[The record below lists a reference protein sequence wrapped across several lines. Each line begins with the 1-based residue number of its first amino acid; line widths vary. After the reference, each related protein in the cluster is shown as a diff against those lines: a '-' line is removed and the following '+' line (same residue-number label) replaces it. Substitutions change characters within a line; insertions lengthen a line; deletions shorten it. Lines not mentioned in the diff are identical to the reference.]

1 LIQFF
6 NANKTYAG
14 EVKVV
19 ALQEVNL
26 TIDKGEF
33 IFLVGPSGAGKSTL
47 TKLIIREEVATS
59 GQVMVEGKNLARMK
73 QWEIPFYRRNI
84 GFVFQDFRLLMT
96 RTVYENIAFAAEAVE
111 LTRAQI
117 KQRLPMILEMMGLET
132 KRNVYPHQL
141 SGGQQQRL
149 GIARAMVNNPTMII
163 ADEPTGNLDP
173 ETSSEIMQIFQAIN
187 RRGTTVLI
195 ATHDKAMVDKLRKR
209 VIQLREGRVV
219 RDERNAGYSPVV
231 WDDKDGQPGVSQSSV
246 DLSGA
251 GLRPGNPGASP
262 RVENPAAVSP
272 RRESGPAGSP
282 SRAPVA
288 RRARAGGLGNESK

>member
-1 LIQFF
+1 MIQFF
-6 NANKTYAG
+6 NVSKVYTG
-14 EVKVV
+14 EVKVT
-19 ALQEVNL
+19 ALQDVSLN
-26 TIDKGEF
+26 IDKGEF

-47 TKLIIREEVATS
+47 TKLIIREETASS
-59 GQVMVEGKNLARMK
+59 GQVMVDGKNLARMK
-73 QWEIPFYRRNI
+73 QKEIPYYRRNI

-96 RTVYENIAFAAEAVE
+96 RTVYENVAFAAESVE

-117 KQRLPMILEMMGLET
+117 RQRLPMVLEMMGLDS
-132 KRNVYPHQL
+132 KRNAFPHQL

-209 VIQLREGRVV
+209 VIQLRGGFVV
-219 RDERNAGYSPVV
+219 RDEQNGAYAPVV
-231 WDDKDGQPGVSQSSV
+231 WNEQGQDGAAADGGQSRDGNPQADVIQRSGRPNRNIS
-246 DLSGA
+246 DLGEKLRSHAAAARDGRNGGA
-251 GLRPGNPGASP
+251 GA
-262 RVENPAAVSP
+262 
-272 RRESGPAGSP
+272 
-282 SRAPVA
+282 
-288 RRARAGGLGNESK
+288 

>member
-1 LIQFF
+1 MIQFF
-6 NANKTYAG
+6 NVSKVYAG
-14 EVKVV
+14 EVKVT
-19 ALQEVNL
+19 ALREVNL
-26 TIDKGEF
+26 NIDKGEF

-47 TKLIIREEVATS
+47 TKLIIREEVSTA

-96 RTVYENIAFAAEAVE
+96 RTVYENVAFAAEAVE
-111 LTRAQI
+111 LTRTQI
-117 KQRLPMILEMMGLET
+117 KQRLPMILEMMGLES
-132 KRNVYPHQL
+132 KRNAYPHQL

-209 VIQLREGRVV
+209 VIQLREGYIV
-219 RDERNAGYSPVV
+219 RDEMNAGYSPVV
-231 WDDKDGQPGVSQSSV
+231 WDEKDADRTDRTDRTDRADRAARTSMGREMRTG
-246 DLSGA
+246 
-251 GLRPGNPGASP
+251 GLRY
-262 RVENPAAVSP
+262 
-272 RRESGPAGSP
+272 
-282 SRAPVA
+282 
-288 RRARAGGLGNESK
+288 ESK